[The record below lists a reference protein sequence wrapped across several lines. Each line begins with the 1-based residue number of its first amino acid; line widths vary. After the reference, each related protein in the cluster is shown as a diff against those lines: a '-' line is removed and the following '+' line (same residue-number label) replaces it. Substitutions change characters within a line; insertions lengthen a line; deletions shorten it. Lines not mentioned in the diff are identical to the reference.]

1 MLYLGSLLMYLSV
14 TLPNLRALA
23 HPKDEYY
30 VSRGV
35 YEASKARQDGNT
47 TMALTQTERI
57 SLVQVISAT
66 NVIIAA
72 LLFGVL
78 LLQGGEWYAIRQDRK
93 LEEKVRLEQ
102 IAKLEAQ
109 RNEKKRS

>member
-30 VSRGV
+30 VARGV